1 MATLPTPPD
10 DGLTPEQL
18 FLGHLKLI
26 EAIIAHC
33 CRRSRFQPQE
43 AKDFQQEVMVKLIE
57 DDYAVFRKYEGRS
70 SLKTY
75 LTVTIKRQLL
85 DYQNH
90 IWRKWRNSAE
100 AERLGEV
107 AKRLEDLLVRDE
119 VSFDEA
125 CQMLLDQG
133 VEASEAE
140 LAEIRAKLPPRYNRR
155 FLPEEKLQ
163 TMSSPEMRPDERLEQ
178 KELAQLGRRIYGTF
192 LRTLQTFPK
201 EEQILVWM
209 RTRLKVVDMARM
221 LRRDPKPLYR
231 QLDKIYE
238 KLQKEMEKQ
247 GVRRQDIED
256 LLRRLQPGFLD
267 F

>member
-1 MATLPTPPD
+1 MATLPQPPGD
-10 DGLTPEQL
+10 LPPEQL

-26 EAIIAHC
+26 EEIIAHC

-43 AKDFQQEVMVKLIE
+43 AQDFGQEVMVKLIE
-57 DDYAVFRKYEGRS
+57 DDYAVLRKYEGRS

-90 IWRKWRNSAE
+90 IWQKWRNSAE
-100 AERLGEV
+100 AGRLGEV

-119 VSFDEA
+119 ISFDEA
-125 CQMLLDQG
+125 CQMLRSQG
-133 VEASEAE
+133 VDASDEE
-140 LAEIRAKLPPRYNRR
+140 LEEIRTKLPPRYHRH

-163 TMSSPEMRPDERLEQ
+163 AMSSSELPPDERLEQ

-192 LRTLQTFPK
+192 LRTLQILPK
-201 EEQILVWM
+201 EEQVLVWM
-209 RTRLKVVDMARM
+209 RTRYKVADIARM
-221 LRRDPKPLYR
+221 LRRDQKPLYR

-238 KLQKEMEKQ
+238 RLQKELEKQ